1 MEASPLP
8 TKLNRRLAGPEAANR
23 NENLPFHRERLPL
36 GSEPVRPLRYRWYR
50 SYKPVVD
57 FLLAA
62 LLTVPAVP
70 LILVAAVLVKLTS
83 RGPAF
88 YTQTRVG
95 EDGRPFTIW
104 KIRSMIHNCESLTG
118 PRWSMP
124 GDPRVTRIGVFLRAS
139 HLDELPQLLN
149 VLRGEMSLI
158 GPRPERPEFV
168 PELEREL
175 PGYWQRL
182 TVRPGVTGLAQ
193 VQLPPDSDLSSV
205 RRKLAHDL
213 YYIRHLS
220 PWLDARLLLGTAVY
234 ALGWPFGVLR
244 KLLGIPD
251 GATVEEAMKDV
262 LGDLPAPRVAGASE
276 KEYPRCVNW
285 LSNGNALAACKQQP
299 PPVRSFPRSCRCA
312 TKARSSPRRCINCW
326 NNAMTPRG
334 LKFSSL
340 TGVLPTTRAPS
351 SPPCKRA
358 TPIFGCSTIPGSGRA
373 PAAML
378 PCARARRHLAA
389 H

>member
-1 MEASPLP
+1 MSNVCDRQRMLPVRRSTFMGRMVFCMEANPLP
-8 TKLNRRLAGPEAANR
+8 TKINRRLAVNTSAIR
-23 NENLPFHRERLPL
+23 NEIQSAIHAFSHET
-36 GSEPVRPLRYRWYR
+36 VRPLRYRWYL
-50 SYKPVVD
+50 SCKYVAD
-57 FLLAA
+57 FVLAVLLAVPALPLIALAA
-62 LLTVPAVP
+62 L
-70 LILVAAVLVKLTS
+70 LVKLTS

-95 EDGRPFTIW
+95 EDGRLFTIL
-104 KIRSMIHNCESLTG
+104 KLRTMIHNCESLTG

-124 GDPRVTRIGVFLRAS
+124 GDPRVTRFGAILRIS

-220 PWLDARLLLGTAVY
+220 PWLDLRLLICTAVY
-234 ALGWPFGVLR
+234 TLGLPFGIVG

-251 GATVEEAMKDV
+251 GAAVEEAMSDV
-262 LGDLPAPRVAGASE
+262 LDEIPAPRPQRVA
-276 KEYPRCVNW
+276 
-285 LSNGNALAACKQQP
+285 
-299 PPVRSFPRSCRCA
+299 
-312 TKARSSPRRCINCW
+312 
-326 NNAMTPRG
+326 
-334 LKFSSL
+334 
-340 TGVLPTTRAPS
+340 
-351 SPPCKRA
+351 
-358 TPIFGCSTIPGSGRA
+358 
-373 PAAML
+373 
-378 PCARARRHLAA
+378 
-389 H
+389 

>member
-1 MEASPLP
+1 MEANTLP
-8 TKLNRRLAGPEAANR
+8 TKTNRRLAVDGTVSR
-23 NENLPFHRERLPL
+23 NDSTSAIYSVRRQRLAL
-36 GSEPVRPLRYRWYR
+36 DREPVRPLYHRWYL
-50 SYKPVVD
+50 SSKYVAD

-62 LLTVPAVP
+62 LLVVPAIP
-70 LILVAAVLVKLTS
+70 LILLSALLVKLTS

-88 YTQTRVG
+88 YSQTRVG
-95 EDGRPFTIW
+95 EEGRLFSIW

-124 GDPRVTRIGVFLRAS
+124 GDPRVTRIGAILRAT

-193 VQLPPDSDLSSV
+193 VQLPPDSDLTSV

-220 PWLDARLLLGTAVY
+220 PWLDVRLLLCTAAY
-234 ALGWPFGVLR
+234 ALGLPFGIAG

-251 GATVEEAMKDV
+251 GPTVETAMNDV
-262 LGDLPAPRVAGASE
+262 LSDLP
-276 KEYPRCVNW
+276 
-285 LSNGNALAACKQQP
+285 
-299 PPVRSFPRSCRCA
+299 
-312 TKARSSPRRCINCW
+312 SPR
-326 NNAMTPRG
+326 
-334 LKFSSL
+334 
-340 TGVLPTTRAPS
+340 
-351 SPPCKRA
+351 
-358 TPIFGCSTIPGSGRA
+358 GRRSA
-373 PAAML
+373 
-378 PCARARRHLAA
+378 
-389 H
+389 